1 MSHLEVLHG
10 QQFVSQVLDSPEN
23 RDSLRALLLGLLV
36 SALLGGGQLL
46 NQLSSELLLL
56 RDGQV
61 GGGVV
66 LLAFSGRLRRY
77 SRWIS
82 QRLWAGLLVAL

>member
-66 LLAFSGRLRRY
+66 LLAFSG
-77 SRWIS
+77 
-82 QRLWAGLLVAL
+82 